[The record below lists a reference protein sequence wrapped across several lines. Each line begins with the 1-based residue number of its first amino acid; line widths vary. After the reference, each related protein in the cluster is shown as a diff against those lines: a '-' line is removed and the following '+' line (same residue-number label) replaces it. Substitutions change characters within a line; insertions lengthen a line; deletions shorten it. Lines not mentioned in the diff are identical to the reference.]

1 MNYQEKIFKN
11 AMYITSPINIGEN
24 YYCLEEAAHDY
35 DDGIFFDNGNP
46 TQDIFIKCPYQ
57 IGSIINIENVMYEVK
72 DVKVI
77 NENNKYYFVT
87 EVWRNND

>member
-1 MNYQEKIFKN
+1 MNYKETIFKN
-11 AMYITSPINIGEN
+11 AIYIKSPINIGEN